1 MTQRAMYPEST
12 VEVTLDP
19 SDLKDGDFAGLCV
32 LQGMLWMDWC
42 DQRIWALLYR
52 NVEQKTAGL
61 YVS

>member
-1 MTQRAMYPEST
+1 MTKILSGY
-12 VEVTLDP
+12 TLC
-19 SDLKDGDFAGLCV
+19 AA
-32 LQGMLWMDWC
+32 GMLWMDWC